1 MKRKHLAFAVV
12 SLLVLAPNTF
22 ADSSDSNSDNTNF
35 PTNIS
40 VPSSQNPFAETALK
54 LKEEEIFNRKIP
66 TFNMDPSRV
75 HFNASKYFQPSASQ
89 PQQDPAPTDDVDA
102 APAGVAP
109 VAAAQV
115 VPVVAPVAAPAPVAV
130 TVKPV
135 AADPTIAAQAV
146 QGSVDSVAEGLAANA
161 PSAAAAPAIKYS
173 AFQTPNINPV
183 AAQPSAQYMSP
194 SLASAP
200 ADPQASGSAP
210 VERPVAQAQQPL
222 QAQQVLAP
230 QAAPEAQQISSDP
243 QQAASQTVDAMS
255 SLNNQHQD
263 VEGSVACTD
272 DPNMKD
278 AYHRYDEKASGK
290 LRKKGDEREAKM
302 NAAFADILNRAI
314 KDGSDVAK
322 MKFWQ
327 KVENKDYTLPAKG
340 ALKSSCIL
348 VIPGEKS
355 IAFGSLGFTYGAGA
369 YKCKD
374 ASSASGW
381 GPTHFVQSEGISKG
395 FQIGAKDTDR
405 VLFFDS
411 PDAIK
416 QLGGSTINACAGAA
430 VAVGPYGR
438 DAQACTDASLK
449 PIYSYSSTKGV
460 FAGISLQGV
469 RIHQDKNMDA
479 IENNQLVS
487 QQKRHWYT
495 LGLRGGHRN
504 ICAMASDQQ
513 EGNPGQV
520 VGGAEA
526 ASPQTSQAGKM

>member
-22 ADSSDSNSDNTNF
+22 AQSPDTSSDDNTNL
-35 PTNIS
+35 PTSIS
-40 VPSSQNPFAETALK
+40 LPSSQNPFSGMALK
-54 LKEEEIFNRKIP
+54 LKEQEILHQKIP

-109 VAAAQV
+109 VAA
-115 VPVVAPVAAPAPVAV
+115 
-130 TVKPV
+130 
-135 AADPTIAAQAV
+135 DPTIAAQAA

-173 AFQTPNINPV
+173 AFQTPNVNPV

-210 VERPVAQAQQPL
+210 VEQPVVQQQPA

-230 QAAPEAQQISSDP
+230 EVAPVAQQISSDP
-243 QQAASQTVDAMS
+243 QLAASQTVDAIS
-255 SLNNQHQD
+255 SLNDGHKD
-263 VEGSVACTD
+263 VDGSVSCTD

-278 AYHRYDEKASGK
+278 AYHRYDEKGSLK
-290 LRKKGDEREAKM
+290 LRKKGDAREAKLD
-302 NAAFADILNRAI
+302 AAFLDLTTRVF
-314 KDGSDVAK
+314 KDASDVAK
-322 MKFWQ
+322 MKWYQ
-327 KVENKDYTLPAKG
+327 KAENKDYELPAKQ
-340 ALKSSCIL
+340 AMKASCIL

-355 IAFGSLGFTYGAGA
+355 VAFSLGFTYGAGA

-374 ASSASGW
+374 ASSATGW

-405 VLFFDS
+405 VLFFDG

-416 QLGGSTINACAGAA
+416 QLSGSTINACAGAA
-430 VAVGPYGR
+430 VSVAKWGR
-438 DAQACTDASLK
+438 DGQVCTDASLK
-449 PIYSYSSTKGV
+449 PIISYSKSEGL
-460 FAGISLQGV
+460 FAGVSLQGV
-469 RIHQDKNMDA
+469 RIHEDKNMDA
-479 IENNQLVS
+479 LENNQFLS

-504 ICAMASDQQ
+504 ICASDSEEAKPVQATDSISTQAS
-513 EGNPGQV
+513 
-520 VGGAEA
+520 
-526 ASPQTSQAGKM
+526 SQAGKL